1 MIPAVKA
8 GTVGLRILKTL
19 YKGKKKIG
27 KGSAF
32 LADKAGKAGYSKTS
46 KIITGVSKKAH
57 KASKVIGK
65 DIKENP
71 KIASF
76 LGGGLAFDMFDDD

>member
-1 MIPAVKA
+1 MIPAIKA
-8 GTVGLRILKTL
+8 GTIGLRILKTL

-32 LADKAGKAGYSKTS
+32 LADKAGKAGYTKTS
-46 KIITGVSKKAH
+46 KIITGASKKAH
-57 KASKVIGK
+57 KASRVIGK

-76 LGGGLAFDMFDDD
+76 IGGLGTYNLFDDD